1 MVQNE
6 STKTVKITRLENL
19 PLYNIARDPRNE
31 ARYVYTYIVPFQ
43 VLLPE
48 TGTYIQYT
56 EHSSDRSYQ

>member
-1 MVQNE
+1 M
-6 STKTVKITRLENL
+6 RLENL

-56 EHSSDRSYQ
+56 ELSSDRSYQ